1 MNWRQFKADFGA
13 DLPDGSALDPRHAA
27 TCYIDAAAT
36 GQSFMVTA
44 GSAGSTPNVANE
56 RVSNT
61 VATLSV
67 PAAAAL
73 P

>member
-1 MNWRQFKADFGA
+1 
-13 DLPDGSALDPRHAA
+13 LPDGSALDPRHAA
-27 TCYIDAAAT
+27 TCYIDPAAT
-36 GQSFMVTA
+36 GQSLMVTA
-44 GSAGSTPNVANE
+44 GSAGATAYAGDE
-56 RVSNT
+56 TVSNG